1 MKDVKVSVRYNVIV
15 GRVLAQFGALA
26 LINDV
31 EEDKNFPVLN
41 EDHTKM
47 ILEFIPRGRAV
58 IAVGLA
64 KYLEKIE
71 TPDIATGNGTEQYH
85 FNFPDGTS
93 NGFIS
98 GLQNILEE
106 IIIKKILSE
115 LLLNYNQ
122 DLSERSDNEITFQL
136 GELSKLVR
144 SIPFKCCLR
153 LRKQWL

>member
-1 MKDVKVSVRYNVIV
+1 MKDVEVSIRYNVIV
-15 GRVLAQFGALA
+15 GRVLAQVGAMA

-31 EEDKNFPVLN
+31 EEGKNFPVLN
-41 EDHTKM
+41 EDHTKL

-71 TPDIATGNGTEQYH
+71 TPEIATENGIEQYH
-85 FNFPDGTS
+85 FKFLDGIS

-98 GLQNILEE
+98 GLQDILEE
-106 IIIKKILSE
+106 FIIKKIIAE
-115 LLLNYNQ
+115 LLLNYNL
-122 DLSERSDNEITFQL
+122 DLSRKLDGEVTVQL
-136 GELSKLVR
+136 EELEEQVKLV
-144 SIPFKCCLR
+144 PVKCCSR